1 MISQIKPR
9 YTYPAIM
16 VNKKSLFTY
25 HVNKSP
31 SDSSYVHNEHEDY
44 NQYDYTVSF
53 EKIRS

>member
-1 MISQIKPR
+1 
-9 YTYPAIM
+9 M